1 MRCMFFSG
9 AALCVIIFAAS
20 AHRADRLCAAAFWQ
34 ESCRHMLARVG
45 VLSAL
50 PAHNTLH
57 RRVRMHAHV
66 LRCARAARPLHLRGN
81 APPRAHIIMSPSKP
95 AHIDSHAFTIALARA
110 RLTAF
115 GFDGVRA
122 EAGALRL
129 RTCARARVRLHATAV
144 ADAATAPTKPMH
156 NSARAPAHAKCCEQ
170 CVLFN
175 ADCVTADVTAC

>member
-1 MRCMFFSG
+1 MHFQRRG
-9 AALCVIIFAAS
+9 AVRQHFCSVGAPRRQALRRRF
-20 AHRADRLCAAAFWQ
+20 
-34 ESCRHMLARVG
+34 LARKLPPHAG
-45 VLSAL
+45 KGSVLSAL

-66 LRCARAARPLHLRGN
+66 LRCASAARPLHLRGN

-95 AHIDSHAFTIALARA
+95 AHIDSHAFTIAWARA

-122 EAGALRL
+122 EAAALRL

-144 ADAATAPTKPMH
+144 ADAATAPTKPMP
-156 NSARAPAHAKCCEQ
+156 NSARAPAHAKRCEH

-175 ADCVTADVTAC
+175 ADCVIADVTAC